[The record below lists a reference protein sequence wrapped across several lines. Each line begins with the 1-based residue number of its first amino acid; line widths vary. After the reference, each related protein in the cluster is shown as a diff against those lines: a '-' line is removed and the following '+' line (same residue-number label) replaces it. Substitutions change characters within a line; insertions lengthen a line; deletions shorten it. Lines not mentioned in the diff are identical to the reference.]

1 MSSIAQSTINPACA
15 ACNSDKAQHSYTPR
29 TPLTRHHFR
38 ARARG
43 AEARFQSSNKT
54 DKSRPNENKDG
65 GKVMKILNAKVVES
79 RKEEPGTEPDRRADT
94 WLIEGKLEQDIMGW
108 ENMKIDVPAPEVGA
122 EIVETTMADAKR
134 FTIRTRGE
142 PKVHKGSR
150 LAVTVREA
158 QTA

>member
-1 MSSIAQSTINPACA
+1 
-15 ACNSDKAQHSYTPR
+15 
-29 TPLTRHHFR
+29 
-38 ARARG
+38 
-43 AEARFQSSNKT
+43 
-54 DKSRPNENKDG
+54 
-65 GKVMKILNAKVVES
+65 MKILNAKVVES

-94 WLIEGKLEQDIMGW
+94 WLIEGKLEHDLMGW